1 MAQQTLPVNP
11 MFQNQQID
19 STINSD
25 TTLVDPITKCKDLL
39 PQLKQSLLVIILFIH
54 FFVINSLSLLD
65 SNATTSNCYVS

>member
-65 SNATTSNCYVS
+65 SNATTSNCYVA